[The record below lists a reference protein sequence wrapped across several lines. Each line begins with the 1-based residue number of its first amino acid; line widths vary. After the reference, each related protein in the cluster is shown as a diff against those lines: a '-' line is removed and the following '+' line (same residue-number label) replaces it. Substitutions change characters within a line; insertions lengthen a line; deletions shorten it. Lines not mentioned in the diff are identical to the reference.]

1 MTGSVRLLDNASATG
16 SPRGWL
22 GGAGVFTVAG
32 SFGGATVKLQ
42 QLGPDGS
49 TWLDI
54 SGGAVDFTA
63 PGQGGFVLPAGPIRA
78 AVSGGT
84 PSGLEAVAAQV

>member
-1 MTGSVRLLDNASATG
+1 MTGSVRLLENASATG
-16 SPRGWL
+16 AARNWL

-32 SFGGATVKLQ
+32 TFGGASVKLQ
-42 QLGPDGS
+42 QLGPDGV

-54 SGGAVDFTA
+54 SGGAVDLTA

-78 AVSGGT
+78 TVSGGA
-84 PSGLEAVAAQV
+84 PSALEAIAAQV

>member
-1 MTGSVRLLDNASATG
+1 MTGSVRLLDNASSTG
-16 SPRGWL
+16 SPRNWL

-32 SFGGATVKLQ
+32 TFGGATVKLQ
-42 QLGPDGS
+42 QLGPDGA

-78 AVSGGT
+78 AVTGGA
-84 PSGLEAVAAQV
+84 PSGLEAVAVQV